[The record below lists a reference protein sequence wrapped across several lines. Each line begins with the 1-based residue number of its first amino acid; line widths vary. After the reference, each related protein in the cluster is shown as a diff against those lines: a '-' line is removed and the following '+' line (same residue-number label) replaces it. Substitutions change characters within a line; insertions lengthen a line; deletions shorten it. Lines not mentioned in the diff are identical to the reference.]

1 MRFIANSILHK
12 FILVIS
18 CFVLFILL
26 TVCSTLYV
34 VQSQS
39 SDAEQLN
46 IASRQS
52 ILILKMQAKV
62 HELIL
67 ALESASTT
75 DEFRKQIVQWQT
87 LFQQSLIALKFGGTV
102 ENVAGQ
108 SITLQAVDTTNQ
120 LLLANVERHWLVL
133 ETYLATLLN
142 PRVDIVGDEFY
153 NATRQ
158 IHQSWQPTLEVLQDS
173 SHGLENSSKAKVYYL
188 KIILFVALIL
198 TVVVAGLSV
207 WFGQQMIVKPARLML
222 AALQNLLNANTDFEE
237 RLPHFGSDEIG
248 QIAVSINA
256 MRDNLQATY
265 EQIRLSHETAQ
276 RLNQAL
282 DQTAAN
288 ILISDNTH
296 QVLYLNRAAN
306 ALFKRITVPLR
317 QRIPNFDPIQ
327 LKLLK
332 TDIFPTHSSDFLE
345 KLNSPHHTQLIIGEL
360 HLDVII
366 SPVFHGAQRLG
377 WVTEWRDRSA
387 EIAIG
392 AEVNQVIHA
401 AKNGDFGRRV
411 NLENKEG
418 FYKTMSIALNSSLM
432 YIQTLIEEL
441 HLVFNALA
449 TGNLNK
455 TITQDYHGA
464 LADLKHN
471 LNSTIQTLTN
481 IIVVIQQTAENIHQV
496 ANEVTETNQ
505 LLGQRT
511 EQHAAALQQVTAN
524 ITQMTHSVQ
533 SNAINTK
540 AANQMMNETVK
551 LVIEEQNSLDK
562 AIAAMNGF
570 TTGSQRI
577 TDIVGVIDDI
587 AFQTNLLALNSA
599 IEAARAGEHGRSFSV
614 VATEVRYLAQR
625 SASAA
630 KEIKA
635 LLEMNVLKMDE
646 GRVLVVNSGTV
657 LQKIAKAIQNTSELV
672 NSVNNNSQSQAVGIT
687 EVNKVMI
694 QMDIATQSDVSLSE
708 EINNISQS
716 LRQQATHLQQ
726 QVCFFNLTNNS
737 VESST
742 LY

>member
-1 MRFIANSILHK
+1 MRFITNSILHK

-108 SITLQAVDTTNQ
+108 TITLQAVDTTNQ

-133 ETYLATLLN
+133 ETYLTTLLN

-173 SHGLENSSKAKVYYL
+173 SHGLERSSKAKVYYL

-248 QIAVSINA
+248 QIAFSINA

-288 ILISDNTH
+288 ILISDNNH
-296 QVLYLNRAAN
+296 QVLYLNRAAQT
-306 ALFKRITVPLR
+306 LFKKIEIPLK
-317 QRIPNFDPIQ
+317 QKIPDFDYIQ
-327 LKLLK
+327 LKTAK
-332 TDIFPTHSSDFLE
+332 TDIFPTHPPLFLAQ
-345 KLNSPHHTQLIIGEL
+345 LNAPHNTTLIIDEL
-360 HLDVII
+360 YLDVII
-366 SPVFHGAQRLG
+366 SPIFHGTQRLG

-392 AEVNQVIHA
+392 LEVNRVIHA
-401 AKNGDFGRRV
+401 TEHGDFCQRV
-411 NLENKEG
+411 NLVNKEG
-418 FYKTMSIALNSSLM
+418 FYKTMGVALNSSLI

-441 HLVFNALA
+441 HQVFNALA
-449 TGNLNK
+449 TGHLDK
-455 TITQDYHGA
+455 TITQDYQGA
-464 LADLKHN
+464 LADLKNN
-471 LNSTIQTLTN
+471 LNATIKTLINT
-481 IIVVIQQTAENIHQV
+481 IVIIQQTVENIHQV
-496 ANEVTETNQ
+496 ANKITDANE

-511 EQHAAALQQVTAN
+511 EQHAAALQQTAAT
-524 ITQMTHSVQ
+524 IEQMTQAVQ
-533 SNAINTK
+533 SNAVNTK
-540 AANQMMNETVK
+540 AVNNMMNETASLVK
-551 LVIEEQNSLDK
+551 EGQQFLDN
-562 AIAAMNGF
+562 AMIAMGSF
-570 TTGSQRI
+570 TTSSQHI

-587 AFQTNLLALNSA
+587 AFQTNLLALNAA
-599 IEAARAGEHGRSFSV
+599 IEAARAGEQGRGFSV
-614 VATEVRYLAQR
+614 VATEVRHLAQR
-625 SASAA
+625 SAAAA
-630 KEIKA
+630 KEIKG
-635 LLEMNVLKMDE
+635 LIQQSLLKMRE
-646 GRVLVVNSGTV
+646 GHTLVEHSGAV
-657 LQKIAKAIQNTSELV
+657 LQDIVTAIQKASELIY
-672 NSVNNNSQSQAVGIT
+672 SVNNSSQSQAEGIV
-687 EVNKVMI
+687 EVNKAVM
-694 QMDIATQSDVSLSE
+694 QMDEATQSNVGLTE
-708 EINNISQS
+708 KINDISQL
-716 LRQQATHLQQ
+716 LRQQAQHLQQ
-726 QVCFFNLTNNS
+726 QVYFFNLS
-737 VESST
+737 
-742 LY
+742 